1 MTPITSFSIGL
12 ALLALFI
19 WYFGTDSDKRQRLI
33 GTVLTLG
40 LVGFCLI
47 SLLPPDKKI
56 NKGMDLAGGVRFTLE
71 LQLPE
76 EAKEGENKR
85 SINRKDQ
92 DEAKAVLERR
102 LSDSA
107 VSDVSVSYTHLR
119 AHET

>member
-33 GTVLTLG
+33 GTLLTLG

-47 SLLPPDKKI
+47 SVFPPDKKI

-76 EAKEGENKR
+76 EAKEGVFVGLTQELEEAQPVVR
-85 SINRKDQ
+85 IVCHIGR
-92 DEAKAVLERR
+92 DELE
-102 LSDSA
+102 
-107 VSDVSVSYTHLR
+107 
-119 AHET
+119 